1 MSSKHCRICY
11 KPDQDDL
18 ISVRLTQDSLTI
30 EEMILLITSIAVSSD
45 RRLPQNICLQ
55 CLDRLKIAYNLRQQ
69 CIQTNDRLCA
79 ELQCIRV
86 VEEQEQTK
94 PESSTTSDDGENRDE
109 IVSPSVVIEMIDND
123 SCGDVVWHELNK
135 EPDQSES
142 SIEDQYVAIE
152 VINFRCCGCTMD
164 FRSRKELEEHA
175 IQQHRNGKRY
185 FRGKVR
191 PFICSTC
198 YQTFPTQSMLDRHYE
213 ERNLNQQEATNED
226 LERTDSITELKER
239 DDYVM
244 EKQQIDEAEEGSL
257 KHELDAIV
265 IEIEPKANESQ
276 KSEEYILADSNAEDD
291 ELSINIEFSDAEE
304 EEPDESEID
313 DELEEQTTIQPTE
326 RMEKANIQSAMC
338 RIPGDNLSVVSQ
350 EQGYLIV
357 EMQQHRCCC
366 CAGLFST
373 VQELDQH
380 LEKRNKN
387 ADLAHDCHVKYV
399 CEYCGKQF
407 TYWLVYICH
416 KRMREQRQ
424 FYMCTLC
431 NALLDS
437 KKRMISHMLMSDEH
451 ANYFKLC
458 RESIADR
465 YEAIELPGTRCCC
478 CKKYFDDDGERMDH
492 IKRVHGLPLAR
503 STLDKSAK
511 PPYCCGVCGRRF
523 RNERHMELHLQYTSD
538 VTQYYCKQCE
548 FQTYN
553 PRRMELHLYSG
564 IHRNSLPV
572 SVQLKPLQ
580 NIIPKASR
588 LRHCCFEECHTH
600 FQNVSALKQHVSQ
613 SHQQTLE
620 ANRIQASRLNQILQ
634 SESYHECNV
643 CSVLFKTLGALQAHQ
658 ARRSRDDFVCAVC
671 GVTKRTRT
679 ALHVHERTHTGE
691 RPFRCEYCD
700 KTFLTNRTLISHR
713 SCHITGQHT
722 CDLCGHVFNRKENLN
737 RHITL
742 KHGEATIQCD
752 VCPKKFKTTAVL
764 NIHKLSHTGEKRF
777 KCRTESCDKR
787 YITVADR
794 RRHEMSVHTLERPHK
809 CSYCNAAFIRK
820 RQLTIHERRH
830 TGEKP
835 FVCPVCGKDFVDRT
849 PLRYHMRNVCN
860 QTLIE

>member
-18 ISVRLTQDSLTI
+18 ISARLMQDNLTI
-30 EEMILLITSIAVSSD
+30 EEMILLITSISISSD

-79 ELQCIRV
+79 ELEYNRI
-86 VEEQEQTK
+86 VEKKEQTNS
-94 PESSTTSDDGENRDE
+94 ESNTTSDGENRDE
-109 IVSPSVVIEMIDND
+109 IVPSAVVIEMIEND
-123 SCGDVVWHELNK
+123 S
-135 EPDQSES
+135 
-142 SIEDQYVAIE
+142 YA
-152 VINFRCCGCTMD
+152 
-164 FRSRKELEEHA
+164 
-175 IQQHRNGKRY
+175 
-185 FRGKVR
+185 
-191 PFICSTC
+191 
-198 YQTFPTQSMLDRHYE
+198 
-213 ERNLNQQEATNED
+213 
-226 LERTDSITELKER
+226 DSIVSFKKR
-239 DDYVM
+239 NDYTL
-244 EKQQIDEAEEGSL
+244 EKLQMVEAEEGSL
-257 KHELDAIV
+257 KQELGTIV
-265 IEIEPKANESQ
+265 IEIEPKLKESAKNESC
-276 KSEEYILADSNAEDD
+276 ILTDSNANDD
-291 ELSINIEFSDAEE
+291 ELSYNIEFSDAEE

-313 DELEEQTTIQPTE
+313 DELEEQTTVKSTE
-326 RMEKANIQSAMC
+326 RMQKANIQSAIC
-338 RIPGDNLSVVSQ
+338 RIPGDNLLVVSQ

-357 EMQQHRCCC
+357 EMQQYRCCC

-373 VQELDQH
+373 EQQLDEH
-380 LEKRNKN
+380 LENRDKN
-387 ADLAHDCHVKYV
+387 ADPTHDRHGKYV

-416 KRMREQRQ
+416 KRMRDQRQ

-478 CKKYFDDDGERMDH
+478 CKKYFDDDEERLDH
-492 IKRVHGLPLAR
+492 VKRVHGLPLTEN
-503 STLDKSAK
+503 TLDTSAK
-511 PPYCCGVCGRRF
+511 LSHCCVECGRRF
-523 RNERHMELHLQYTSD
+523 RNEHHLELHLQYTVD
-538 VTQYYCKQCE
+538 VTQYYCKLCE

-564 IHRNSLPV
+564 IHRNTLPV

-580 NIIPKASR
+580 NNVPQVSR
-588 LRHCCFEECHTH
+588 LRHCCFEGCNKH
-600 FQNVSALKQHVSQ
+600 FQDDSTLKQHINQ
-613 SHQQTLE
+613 THQQTLTT
-620 ANRIQASRLNQILQ
+620 NRIQAKKLNQILQ
-634 SESYHECNV
+634 SELYHECNV
-643 CSVLFKTLGALQAHQ
+643 CSVLFKTIGALQAHQ
-658 ARRSRDDFVCAVC
+658 ARRNRDDFVCAVC

-679 ALHVHERTHTGE
+679 ALRVHERSHTGE
-691 RPFRCEYCD
+691 RPFQCEYCD
-700 KTFLTNRTLISHR
+700 KTFTTNRTLVSHR

-722 CDLCGHVFNRKENLN
+722 CDLCGHAFNRKENLN
-737 RHITL
+737 RHIML
-742 KHGEATIQCD
+742 KHGEATIPCD

-835 FVCPVCGKDFVDRT
+835 FVCPVCGKDFVDRY
-849 PLRYHMRNVCN
+849 PLQNHMRNVCK
-860 QTLIE
+860 QTLME